1 MSANLQLENQ
11 NLKLQVENLEVKM
24 ENLEVKMENLKF
36 KHDEALRKL
45 KAENDNLKSLVDKNK
60 ATNNQIEAKN
70 AEISNLERQL
80 SEKNEEIM
88 MLMAEKKFELQ
99 KCNEEVSSSSE
110 GKKKRDESEVRKTK
124 QAEELEKNN
133 QNILEGIDKYVIR
146 KRSTTNFFP
155 TYEDW
160 FSWMKNNAA
169 TNGTTK
175 FRNCVFVKYLTNRKN
190 LRSTLE
196 NKGKLIN
203 FTEYAEFPVMND
215 NELAIPVVNE
225 GWSAANTKGFLL
237 KEISSGTPVKEFKTT
252 FTEEINDPGVGRYF
266 SIKIAVTAFSYVTK
280 SNFFTVLVFV
290 HQLNQ
295 EANEKQFLSQ
305 WAH

>member
-11 NLKLQVENLEVKM
+11 NLKLQVENV
-24 ENLEVKMENLKF
+24 EVKMENLKL
-36 KHDEALRKL
+36 KHNESLRKV
-45 KAENDNLKSLVDKNK
+45 KAENDILKSLVDKNK

-70 AEISNLERQL
+70 AEINKLEKQL

-88 MLMAEKKFELQ
+88 MLIAEKKFELQ

-110 GKKKRDESEVRKTK
+110 GKKKQDESEVRKTK
-124 QAEELEKNN
+124 QAEKLEKKN
-133 QNILEGIDKYVIR
+133 QNILEGIEKYVVR
-146 KRSTTNFFP
+146 KRSTTNFSP
-155 TYEDW
+155 TYDAW
-160 FSWMKNNAA
+160 FSWIKDNAPF
-169 TNGTTK
+169 GTTK
-175 FRNCVFVKYLTNRKN
+175 IQNYAFVKYWTNQKN

-203 FTEYAEFPVMND
+203 FTEYAEFPVMNN

-237 KEISSGTPVKEFKTT
+237 KEISSGTPVKEIKTA

-266 SIKIAVTAFSYVTK
+266 SIKIADTAFSYVTK

-290 HQLNQ
+290 HQLDQ

-305 WAH
+305 